1 MKGMK
6 KRLPHMV
13 GLFLL
18 LAGAVCYLYEPPA
31 LENLSRRAFDI
42 FLNAQA
48 RPVQSGL
55 VSIIDIDDASMAVYG
70 QWPWPRHRLAALVD
84 RLWTQGVAVVIFDII
99 FIEPDR
105 TSPVELEKTWKQ
117 RWGAAVSVQ
126 GIDPEWQDH
135 DQLFA
140 KALRGGDVVL
150 GCFLHG
156 TDHPAG
162 KLADG
167 DPSFYRGCFFEKG
180 MPERVWLP
188 QADHVQAPLTTLAAS
203 ASGQAFINTLPD
215 RDNIIRTTPLVY
227 AYGPGRLY
235 PSLAM
240 EAVRL
245 YAQTPKAGI
254 IYDNIG
260 ADGVQYI
267 QVAGGKIPTD
277 AHGRLTLNYRTTR
290 FPSYPVSDLLENR
303 VPPGALQDQIVFI
316 GTSAAGLQDL
326 VSTPRVPEFP
336 GVEVHA
342 TAVDNML
349 AGDILREPRGI
360 VVWILLGMLL
370 GGIAIVLLVTRA
382 PALVSFLI
390 FALAQLL
397 AAGVGY
403 GLLRAKNLVTNPV
416 ETMLVWSVVFLG
428 VTAVKYWQEE
438 RGRKR
443 MRGMFGTMV
452 SAEVLKYLESNPDS
466 FSLNGQRT
474 DATMFFSDVAGF
486 TTLSEQLEPEQ
497 LAELLNRYLSPMTE
511 IIMARGGYVD
521 KYEGD
526 AIMAEW
532 GVPFP
537 LENHAEQACLAA
549 LEQQEKLAELRQIL
563 KREYGYELHVR
574 MGINSGT
581 VTAGNMGSKN
591 RFSYTVMGDAVNQA
605 SRFESGNKPYGT
617 QIMIG
622 ETTRQS
628 IGAQFEVRLLDLLVV
643 KGKTRPIRVY
653 ELLARAGE
661 LPPDKAATVK
671 GYEAALHLHWERRFD
686 AALKKL
692 DEVLQNGEDAP
703 SEMLKQRIK
712 MYKEQ
717 PPQEGWQGEFV
728 NTDK

>member
-1 MKGMK
+1 MK
-6 KRLPHMV
+6 KRLPLKV
-13 GLFLL
+13 GMFLL
-18 LAGAVCYLYEPPA
+18 LAGAAVYLYEPPA
-31 LENLSRRAFDI
+31 LENLSRRAFDV

-48 RPVQSGL
+48 KPVQTSRI
-55 VSIIDIDDASMAVYG
+55 SIIDIDDASMAVYG
-70 QWPWPRHRLAALVD
+70 QWPWPRHLLAEIVEQ
-84 RLWTQGVAVVIFDII
+84 LWAQGAAVAVFDVI

-105 TSPVELEKTWKQ
+105 TSPALLERAWKA
-117 RWGAAVSVQ
+117 RWGDAVTVQ
-126 GIDPEWQDH
+126 GIDPEWRDH
-135 DQLFA
+135 DARFA
-140 KALRGGDVVL
+140 EALGGGDTVL

-156 TDHPAG
+156 TDAPAEQ
-162 KLADG
+162 LPDG
-167 DPSFYRGCFFEKG
+167 DRSFYRGCFYEKG

-188 QADHVQAPLTTLAAS
+188 QADRVQAPLTALAAR

-215 RDNIIRTTPLVY
+215 RDNIIRTTPLAY
-227 AYGPGRLY
+227 ACGPGRIY

-245 YAQTPKAGI
+245 YAQAPKAGI
-254 IYDNIG
+254 IYDDVG
-260 ADGVQYI
+260 AEGVQYI
-267 QVAGGKIPTD
+267 QVAHGRIPTD

-290 FPSYPVSDLLENR
+290 FPSHPVSDLLEGR
-303 VPPGALQDQIVFI
+303 IPPNTLLEQIVFI

-326 VSTPRVPEFP
+326 VSTPRLSEFP

-342 TAVDNML
+342 TAADNML
-349 AGDILREPRGI
+349 AGDILRESRGML
-360 VVWILLGMLL
+360 VWTLLGMLL
-370 GGIAIVLLVTRA
+370 GGSVIILLVTRA

-397 AAGVGY
+397 AAGLGY
-403 GLLRAKNLVTNPV
+403 GLLRTRNLVVNPV
-416 ETMLVWSVVFLG
+416 ETMLVWGVVFLG

-452 SAEVLKYLESNPDS
+452 SAKVLNYLESNPDS
-466 FSLNGQRT
+466 FSLSGQRT
-474 DATMFFSDVAGF
+474 EATMFFSDVAGF

-497 LAELLNRYLSPMTE
+497 LADLLNRYLSPMTE

-537 LENHAEQACLAA
+537 MDNHAEQACLAA
-549 LEQQEKLAELRQIL
+549 LEQQEKLAELQPVL
-563 KREYGYELHVR
+563 KREYGHELHVR

-581 VTAGNMGSKN
+581 VTAGNMGSQN

-605 SRFESGNKPYGT
+605 ARFESGNKPYGT

-622 ETTRQS
+622 ETTREA
-628 IGAQFEVRLLDLLVV
+628 IGARFEVRLLDILVV
-643 KGKTRPIRVY
+643 KGKTKPIRVY

-661 LPPDKAATVK
+661 LPADKAAAVK
-671 GYEAALHLHWERRFD
+671 RYEEALQLHWERRFRE
-686 AALKKL
+686 ALQKL
-692 DEVLQNGEDAP
+692 DEGVRHDDDAP
-703 SEMLKQRIK
+703 SEMLRRRIQG
-712 MYKEQ
+712 YLEQ
-717 PPQEGWQGEFV
+717 PPQKDWQGEFL
-728 NTDK
+728 NTGK